1 MSIDMS
7 SAFDTISRET
17 VLNVLEDAGC
27 TSDEIRLVRL
37 LLSNTVLRVKVNN
50 SISVEFQST
59 TGAFQGD
66 ALSGN
71 LFTVVEAAALIHL
84 RSILSQVSSV
94 PYVVN
99 HPIPNPPIT
108 EEFMPLETGY
118 SDDIDFNN
126 TELTPLQEMLP
137 IAKDV
142 FQQWDLHI
150 NPSKT
155 EFVHF
160 YLADPKPN
168 VKRKVVVGKVYRGD
182 EEWRCNKTL
191 GSLMCSVKDVKNRI
205 FLGNVAFSKFEK
217 VWMKSKISVQR
228 KIKIYEAQVVSI
240 LLYNCNSW
248 AAPQASLNELDIP
261 E

>member
-27 TSDEIRLVRL
+27 TSDEIRMVRL
-37 LLSNTVLRVKVNN
+37 LLSNTVLKVKVNN
-50 SISVEFQST
+50 TVSIEFQST

-84 RSILSQVSSV
+84 RSVLSQVSST
-94 PYVVN
+94 PYPVN
-99 HPIPNPPIT
+99 HPIPNPPIS

-126 TELTPLQEMLP
+126 TELAPLKEMLP
-137 IAKDV
+137 IAKDI

-160 YLADPKPN
+160 YLADPKPT
-168 VKRKVVVGKVYRGD
+168 VKRKVIVGKVYRGD
-182 EEWRCNKTL
+182 EEWRSNKTL
-191 GSLMCSVKDVKNRI
+191 GSLMCTIKDIKNRI
-205 FLGNVAFSKFEK
+205 FLGNVPL
-217 VWMKSKISVQR
+217 VNLR
-228 KIKIYEAQVVSI
+228 KYG
-240 LLYNCNSW
+240 
-248 AAPQASLNELDIP
+248 
-261 E
+261 